1 MIACLSLSYAV
12 QNSYS
17 LCLKTPYP
25 SLPTSFCPLF
35 FWNGQVKTSAVI
47 INLLLSWEITIL
59 ASDLRTMKACL
70 LFCSCTYWFNTSLW
84 PLPIYLPQH
93 LPTLAKGIWAPHNE
107 KGKKCLRLF
116 LMNLE
121 NFKLLLRYS
130 DNNNYFPLIEVGNVH
145 IIPHIYKEVIHL
157 HISYTYII
165 HLQSPFHQWANVLEH
180 CGRISVLFIWFDFF
194 VRHTEKDCDNLIECR
209 GETEMSC
216 GQGKEEQ
223 PWHQM
228 LKGWKEVIK
237 TEDTG
242 RTGVKLG
249 TEDKCGQ
256 TEDSTHCEQQVWDK

>member
-1 MIACLSLSYAV
+1 MLFKILTHFAWKPLTHLCPQVFVPCFSEMVKSRPVQLLSTSYWVGRSPFSLQTWEQWKLVCYFAAV
-12 QNSYS
+12 LTGLIPVYD
-17 LCLKTPYP
+17 LCL
-25 SLPTSFCPLF
+25 F
-35 FWNGQVKTSAVI
+35 I
-47 INLLLSWEITIL
+47 
-59 ASDLRTMKACL
+59 
-70 LFCSCTYWFNTSLW
+70 
-84 PLPIYLPQH
+84 LPQH